1 MKRQYGHTT
10 VEFALVGA
18 VFLVL
23 LFGVF
28 ELGRIIFFW
37 NTLTEA
43 TRRGARTA
51 ITCPVG
57 HSAIVRSALFNKE
70 NNNNS
75 ILSNMSPDDFKLE
88 YLDSSGNV
96 ISTPSS
102 DLVSI
107 RFVRFSVQSIN
118 SNIGQTLIPGVS
130 RLISPPTFA
139 TILPI
144 ESMGLSRDNT
154 TAQCEGS
161 TA

>member
-1 MKRQYGHTT
+1 MKWQQGHTT

-28 ELGRIIFFW
+28 EIGRIIFLW

-51 ITCPVG
+51 VTCPVE
-57 HSAIVRSALFNKE
+57 HPAIKSNALFNKE
-70 NNNNS
+70 VNNNS
-75 ILSNMSPDDFKLE
+75 ILAGMSSDDFKLE

-102 DLVSI
+102 NFILI
-107 RFVRFSVQSIN
+107 RFVRFSVQSISEN
-118 SNIGQTLIPGVS
+118 VDRTLIPGINH
-130 RLISPPTFA
+130 LLSPPTFA

-154 TAQCEGS
+154 SAQCAGS
-161 TA
+161 SV